1 MRLRREVSSSVYRL
15 VLKLLGAAGATV
27 LVLKYQA
34 LRVAQSG
41 QTGNSS
47 AYLPLVMRDS
57 EYDNVG
63 YRLRGRQYADAQGD
77 YRLET
82 VLPGL
87 YTGRTMH
94 IHVKV
99 SQPGGRVL
107 TTQIYFNGV
116 APNQSDRIFTP
127 SLATTLTDAPDGS
140 KQATFDFV
148 L

>member
-1 MRLRREVSSSVYRL
+1 MHGLTEITDKKQSPIYAPYFLRRYHFI
-15 VLKLLGAAGATV
+15 
-27 LVLKYQA
+27 
-34 LRVAQSG
+34 
-41 QTGNSS
+41 
-47 AYLPLVMRDS
+47 
-57 EYDNVG
+57 
-63 YRLRGRQYADAQGD
+63 
-77 YRLET
+77 RLET

-116 APNQSDRIFTP
+116 ARNQSDRIFTP

-140 KQATFDFV
+140 KQATFNFV